1 MRAAK
6 VLSVMA
12 FKERPVCYLIKE
24 IFSNG
29 FLHRNPLLMYAIG
42 VCPIVAVTTTL
53 RQAVAISIVTVITTI
68 VICMLTNLIFKR
80 LASWL
85 RVALYFLCAIGIFIP
100 SAMLVNMILPMA
112 LPSLG
117 VFMPLLVVNTL
128 YLYRSEGYARK
139 NKFLPSFFDSLF
151 TSLGYSLAVCIFG
164 ALREIITHATIWNVR
179 ISFLY
184 PITAFANSF
193 GGFIILGFVAA
204 LFAAYSSFVSSRRY
218 VTINFDDF
226 EDEEDDAYI
235 NELEKS
241 LTGNNVLDIHVI
253 SEETVEVDGRDS

>member
-1 MRAAK
+1 M
-6 VLSVMA
+6 
-12 FKERPVCYLIKE
+12 
-24 IFSNG
+24 
-29 FLHRNPLLMYAIG
+29 
-42 VCPIVAVTTTL
+42 
-53 RQAVAISIVTVITTI
+53 
-68 VICMLTNLIFKR
+68 
-80 LASWL
+80 
-85 RVALYFLCAIGIFIP
+85 
-100 SAMLVNMILPMA
+100 
-112 LPSLG
+112 
-117 VFMPLLVVNTL
+117 
-128 YLYRSEGYARK
+128 
-139 NKFLPSFFDSLF
+139 
-151 TSLGYSLAVCIFG
+151 
-164 ALREIITHATIWNVR
+164 R

-184 PITAFANSF
+184 PITAFANPF